1 VVVTPSNG
9 AAPLELY
16 RRGLTVMPPGGSTVQ
31 QVALVSM
38 PRRASGNEHPPPPP
52 RPAELGIPGFALQRR
67 VFAPDYTVMLYR
79 ASGLLG
85 VLPGVLQNY
94 RLLPKSTAAAVLV
107 QQPGR

>member
-1 VVVTPSNG
+1 
-9 AAPLELY
+9 
-16 RRGLTVMPPGGSTVQ
+16 
-31 QVALVSM
+31 
-38 PRRASGNEHPPPPP
+38 
-52 RPAELGIPGFALQRR
+52 LGIPGFALQRR

-79 ASGLLG
+79 AGGLLG